1 MGLANKVTI
10 ARILFVPIFM
20 GFLLAGPQPIGSYIA
35 AAIFTIAAVTDTV
48 DGYIARSQANVTI
61 FGQLMDPL
69 ADKLLV
75 SAALISLVQLGRL
88 SAWVAVLIIARE
100 FAVSGL
106 RLLALTEN
114 KVIPA
119 SWWGRVKTVSQIV
132 AIIAVMIGLPFTI
145 FGVSLG
151 WLFMLIAVILTVLSG
166 MDYFAKSWK
175 IYDFEKS
182 GIQSSG
188 LE

>member
-1 MGLANKVTI
+1 VGLANKITI
-10 ARILFVPIFM
+10 TRILFVPVFM
-20 GFLLAGPQPIGSYIA
+20 GFLLAGPQPAGSYIA
-35 AAIFTIAAVTDTV
+35 AAIFTVAAITDTI
-48 DGYIARSQANVTI
+48 DGYIARSQSQVTV
-61 FGQLMDPL
+61 FGQLIDPL

-88 SAWVAVLIIARE
+88 SAWIAVLIIARE

-132 AIIAVMIGLPFTI
+132 AIIAVMIGLPFNI
-145 FGVSLG
+145 FGLSLS
-151 WLFMLIAVILTVLSG
+151 WLLMMVAVALTILSG
-166 MDYFAKSWK
+166 ADYFAKSRK
-175 IYDFEKS
+175 VFNHSKNV
-182 GIQSSG
+182 GVRVN
-188 LE
+188 